1 MLTFP
6 QIVHAAALVAAEF
19 PITRVTLFGSY
30 AEGRSTKDSDVDL
43 LIEFRTAAVSLLLL
57 CAVKHRF
64 EDLLGVSVDVIHA
77 PIPEGALIEPGKQVE
92 IYAA

>member
-1 MLTFP
+1 M
-6 QIVHAAALVAAEF
+6 
-19 PITRVTLFGSY
+19 
-30 AEGRSTKDSDVDL
+30 DL